1 MIEPLRVNLTPL
13 NQLARKNL
21 AKLKVPFSR
30 DLVYALQL
38 AQWAWD
44 NNRIDLHWRADRL
57 PAWLGMFLY
66 QEDQESVGR
75 FLENDH
81 NVLWGVDPKV
91 SPEEL
96 AGVILEQL
104 HDRLVAERDDYP

>member
-13 NQLARKNL
+13 NQLAKKHLVR
-21 AKLKVPFSR
+21 LKYGPNPE
-30 DLVYALQL
+30 DVYALQL

-44 NNRIDLHWRADRL
+44 NNLVDLHWRADRL
-57 PAWLGMFLY
+57 PAFLAALLAKK
-66 QEDQESVGR
+66 DQEWAGR
-75 FLENDH
+75 FLENKH

-96 AGVILEQL
+96 AGVILEQM
-104 HDRLVAERDDYP
+104 HDWLVAERDDYP